1 MHDAIKLLI
10 RRDIIINMTNNK
22 YLKIL
27 IIIILL
33 VLFIGAIWHIL
44 SIPYGHAVFPFALF
58 SGNSKHWDNYWTNFW
73 QVIGAF
79 LGILGS
85 VFAVMY
91 EFNRQKK
98 IEDIKK
104 EDQKNDTLEKITYEK
119 QTTII
124 QGLYKLELETF
135 RMDLPNIYKTW
146 LHVLEELLFALNDFE
161 KLKKK
166 SGTLK
171 KTENEEIMSPEVAY
185 GALKTKINELRKT

>member
-1 MHDAIKLLI
+1 MAYIVYTVWTCCI
-10 RRDIIINMTNNK
+10 
-22 YLKIL
+22 
-27 IIIILL
+27 
-33 VLFIGAIWHIL
+33 
-44 SIPYGHAVFPFALF
+44 SICAF

-161 KLKKK
+161 KLKKNQ
-166 SGTLK
+166 
-171 KTENEEIMSPEVAY
+171 EH
-185 GALKTKINELRKT
+185 